1 MEVTAKRSTRRSRAA
16 PDDPEEPVPMATTAL
31 PPTDR
36 PHRAAKR
43 YIYAWGD
50 GTAEGNG
57 GMKDLL
63 GGKGSGLAEMTLAG
77 LPTPPGFTITTEA
90 CNDYFANGEQL
101 PDGLWDDVQEAMRE
115 VERRSGKG
123 FGDPANPLLVSV
135 RSGAKFSMPGMMDT
149 VLNLGLNE
157 QTLHGLIALTGN
169 ERFGWD
175 AYRRFIQMFGRIV
188 MDVKAERFDHLLEER
203 KARHGAAAQDTDLT
217 VEDLQALVDEF
228 QAVVKEDTGRDFPTD
243 PNDQLDLAIQAV
255 FGSWFGQRARDYRKY
270 NKIADDLGT
279 AVNVVSMVFGN
290 MGDDSGTGV
299 AFTRNTID
307 GRRELQGEFLPNAQ
321 GEDVVA
327 GIRTPIEIAEMRDRW
342 PEVYADFVDIGQR
355 LEKHYRDVQDLEFTI
370 EKGRLYMLQTRSAKR
385 TAAAAVRIAVDMVND
400 GTLSKEEAVAR
411 IEPGHVEQLLRA
423 TFDPNALKGAT
434 KIVNGLNA
442 SPGAAVGRAVFDAD
456 DAVEWVNRGEKVI
469 LVRIETS
476 PDDFHGMA
484 VSEGIITARG
494 GATSHAAVVA
504 RQIGK
509 PCVAGSS
516 DLQVDYA
523 SKGATCAV
531 TGISFQEGDWV
542 SLDGSTGALYQGALP
557 TVEARF
563 EDQPELQQV
572 LAWADGIRR
581 MGVWTNADKPEEAAQ
596 ARSYGAEG
604 IGLCRTEHM
613 FREGDRLE
621 IVRGAILVANRATRA
636 KAKTAAGETLS
647 AEEQAAV
654 STFDAAMAKLE
665 VLQQGDFEGIF
676 RAMDGL
682 PVVVR
687 LIDPPLHEFLPNLEE
702 QLVKVTRAED
712 AGGASEEDKELL
724 TAIRSMHEQNP
735 MLGLRG
741 CRLGLMIPDFVKIQ
755 TRAILNAQIAV
766 KRSGGNPIAKIM
778 IPLVGHVN
786 ELAATRALLEKEAT
800 AVREAAGGVEVD
812 YKFGT
817 MIEVPRGALT
827 ADEIARE
834 ADFFS
839 FGTNDLTQMTFGYS
853 RDDAEG
859 GFLLKYVEDKILPV
873 NPFQTLDDAVAGLMK
888 TAVDKGR
895 STKPG
900 LELGICG
907 EHGGD
912 PESIAKCERIG
923 LDYVSCSP
931 FRVPV
936 ARLAAAQAVLAGERD
951 K

>member
-1 MEVTAKRSTRRSRAA
+1 
-16 PDDPEEPVPMATTAL
+16 MATTAV
-31 PPTDR
+31 PSSDR
-36 PHRAAKR
+36 PHKAAKR
-43 YIYAWGD
+43 YIYAWGE

-57 GMKDLL
+57 RMKDLL
-63 GGKGSGLAEMTLAG
+63 GGKGAGLAEMTIAG

-90 CNDYFANGEQL
+90 CNDYFAAGKAL
-101 PDGLWDDVQEAMRE
+101 PSGLWDDVLEAMRE

-123 FGDPANPLLVSV
+123 FGDPKNPLLVSV

-157 QTLHGLIALTGN
+157 ETLEGLVALTGN
-169 ERFGWD
+169 DRFGWD

-188 MDVKAERFDHLLEER
+188 MDVNGSRFDEPLEAR
-203 KARHGAAAQDTDLT
+203 KERHGHDAKDTDLT
-217 VEDLQALVDEF
+217 VDDLKALVEEF
-228 QAVVKEDTGRDFPTD
+228 KGIVKADTGRDFPTD
-243 PNDQLDLAIQAV
+243 PYEQLDLAIKAV
-255 FGSWFGQRARDYRKY
+255 FASWFGKRANDYR
-270 NKIADDLGT
+270 NSQHIAHDLGT
-279 AVNVVSMVFGN
+279 AVNVVTMVFGN

-299 AFTRNTID
+299 AFTRDPNT
-307 GRRELQGEFLPNAQ
+307 GEKVLYGEYLTNAQ

-327 GIRTPIEIAEMRDRW
+327 GIRTPAKISQLQQDMPQAYDE
-342 PEVYADFVDIGQR
+342 FVRIGQQ
-355 LEKHYRDVQDLEFTI
+355 LESHYRNVQDLEFTI
-370 EKGRLYMLQTRSAKR
+370 ERGRLYMLQTRDAKR
-385 TAAAAVRIAVDMVND
+385 TAAAAVKIAVDMVND
-400 GTLSKEEAVAR
+400 GTISKEEAVSR
-411 IEPGHVEQLLRA
+411 IEPAQVDQLLRD
-423 TFDPNALKGAT
+423 TFDPAALKGAK

-456 DAVEWVNRGEKVI
+456 DAVEWVNRGEPVI

-484 VSEGIITARG
+484 VSQGIITARG

-509 PCVAGSS
+509 PCVAGSA
-516 DLQVDYA
+516 DLIVDYA
-523 SKGATCAV
+523 GKQAHCNV
-531 TGISFQEGDWV
+531 TGTDFKEGDWV
-542 SLDGSTGALYQGALP
+542 SLDGSTGALYLGAIP
-557 TVEARF
+557 TVSARF
-563 EDQPELQQV
+563 EEQPELQQI
-572 LAWADGIRR
+572 LGWADGIRR

-596 ARSYGAEG
+596 ARGYGAQG

-621 IVRGAILVANRATRA
+621 IVRGAILVANQATRA
-636 KAKTAAGETLS
+636 KAKVAAGDALT

-654 STFDAAMAKLE
+654 ATFDAAMAKLE
-665 VLQQGDFEGIF
+665 KLQQGDFEGIF
-676 RAMDGL
+676 KAMDGL

-702 QLVKVTRAED
+702 QLVKVTRAEEH
-712 AGGASEEDKELL
+712 GGASEEDKQLL
-724 TAIRSMHEQNP
+724 ATIKSLHEQNP

-766 KRSGGNPIAKIM
+766 RKAGGNPIAKIM

-786 ELAATRALLEKEAT
+786 ELAVTRRILEAEAED
-800 AVREAAGGVEVD
+800 VRASAGGIDVD

-827 ADEIARE
+827 ADEIAGH

-859 GFLLKYVEDKILPV
+859 GFLLKYVEDGILPV

-888 TAVDKGR
+888 VAVDKGR
-895 STKPG
+895 ATKPD

-912 PESIAKCERIG
+912 PESIFKCEQIG

-936 ARLAAAQAVLAGERD
+936 ARLAAAQAVLSNAAEND